1 MASPAAN
8 GKADYSLML
17 IGGGL
22 EFCTSQSIRECTKPL
37 KLSSEDHVDYAYF
50 IDESRIA
57 ELQRTIWSPARI
69 IEKNQLIEAV
79 KQAHSRTK
87 GVLTRR
93 QLLTALRDAEIT
105 DKGKKL
111 RGSDLLQSLQDV
123 EFHTMLDILQMGNI
137 EHNILSTDEHRKI
150 KVDIKNSKSHFSLKV
165 LREFVRQSK
174 TLTSSK
180 RPKIVIVTAANRD
193 QFEPVDLYTQLFE
206 ELGADVTWLPADLA
220 LFAAIEANN
229 QNQDAE
235 ACDKLEDYRQ
245 SLLQQYARQRI
256 FPKLTEYQR
265 DICKKP
271 ERLNEMLAEAQG
283 IYFVEGDAFHLK
295 NAFINDYPMAKSILN
310 EIQQRMLKAELVV
323 AADQESA
330 MAFAGGQSSISKP
343 VMMLDGDS
351 HKALL
356 YGAFQTKTPLK
367 QCDKIK
373 NCPRKFKDGQATYI
387 ADGGLGLFPFGVV
400 DTRFS
405 ERGRQG
411 RLIQLIS
418 QSKSIMGYG
427 IDERTALMIGIDDSR
442 EIPLRME
449 VIGENGVSIFDL
461 SEVEKDKGF
470 ENSILSVRSHY
481 LTDEDKL
488 FFRNN
493 KVIISFADWKY
504 SGNSRSRPVI
514 KSGSAFKNDNYRRTV
529 NMLCATGADS
539 ATMKHSVLGT
549 GHTLYVTKSRTS
561 ISLAGKKNVAGK
573 DYSFCSYR
581 DYYLDI
587 NPI

>member
-1 MASPAAN
+1 
-8 GKADYSLML
+8 
-17 IGGGL
+17 
-22 EFCTSQSIRECTKPL
+22 
-37 KLSSEDHVDYAYF
+37 
-50 IDESRIA
+50 
-57 ELQRTIWSPARI
+57 
-69 IEKNQLIEAV
+69 
-79 KQAHSRTK
+79 
-87 GVLTRR
+87 
-93 QLLTALRDAEIT
+93 
-105 DKGKKL
+105 
-111 RGSDLLQSLQDV
+111 
-123 EFHTMLDILQMGNI
+123 
-137 EHNILSTDEHRKI
+137 
-150 KVDIKNSKSHFSLKV
+150 
-165 LREFVRQSK
+165 
-174 TLTSSK
+174 
-180 RPKIVIVTAANRD
+180 
-193 QFEPVDLYTQLFE
+193 
-206 ELGADVTWLPADLA
+206 
-220 LFAAIEANN
+220 
-229 QNQDAE
+229 
-235 ACDKLEDYRQ
+235 
-245 SLLQQYARQRI
+245 
-256 FPKLTEYQR
+256 
-265 DICKKP
+265 
-271 ERLNEMLAEAQG
+271 
-283 IYFVEGDAFHLK
+283 
-295 NAFINDYPMAKSILN
+295 
-310 EIQQRMLKAELVV
+310 MLKAELVV

-488 FFRNN
+488 FLE
-493 KVIISFADWKY
+493 
-504 SGNSRSRPVI
+504 
-514 KSGSAFKNDNYRRTV
+514 T
-529 NMLCATGADS
+529 
-539 ATMKHSVLGT
+539 
-549 GHTLYVTKSRTS
+549 TK
-561 ISLAGKKNVAGK
+561 
-573 DYSFCSYR
+573 
-581 DYYLDI
+581 
-587 NPI
+587 